1 MRKNNLLI
9 IVVVTV
15 VAVGVIVAVIIASI
29 ANSAEGDS
37 SGDLTQSVI
46 LSSIPNNSSENVSPP
61 DDTSF
66 PITSTPDSS
75 SSATPSDGAKGIIA
89 TANSL
94 IGVPFADNG
103 ADVNG
108 FDNSGFIYYVLREN
122 GYITCPR
129 TTREQAQMG
138 TKLGYSQLK
147 AGDLAF
153 FSDNGE
159 EGSIF
164 GGIYIGNGK
173 MIGCL
178 MPGQSV
184 KIIDITTGYYKSS
197 FYHGISLS

>member
-1 MRKNNLLI
+1 MKKNNLLI
-9 IVVVTV
+9 IVGVTV
-15 VAVGVIVAVIIASI
+15 VAVGVIIAVIIASM
-29 ANSAEGDS
+29 ANSAESESSVISPQSSISDDVSDNSFESNLPSDS
-37 SGDLTQSVI
+37 SIDVPVTSDPESTV
-46 LSSIPNNSSENVSPP
+46 LSN
-61 DDTSF
+61 
-66 PITSTPDSS
+66 
-75 SSATPSDGAKGIIA
+75 GAEGIIA

-94 IGVPFADNG
+94 IGVPFKDNG
-103 ADVNG
+103 ADTDG

-129 TTREQAQMG
+129 TTREQTRMG
-138 TKLGYSQLK
+138 TKLGYAQLK

-159 EGSIF
+159 ESSIF

-173 MIGCL
+173 MIGCM

-184 KIIDITTGYYKSS
+184 KIIDITTNYYKSN

>member
-15 VAVGVIVAVIIASI
+15 VAVGVIIAVIIASI
-29 ANSAEGDS
+29 ANSAEGKSSEDS
-37 SGDLTQSVI
+37 SQIVISSGMPDDNSGDV
-46 LSSIPNNSSENVSPP
+46 PPP
-61 DDTSF
+61 DDTSI
-66 PITSTPDSS
+66 PVTSVPDSS
-75 SSATPSDGAKGIIA
+75 SSTLSNGAKGIVA

-94 IGVPFADNG
+94 IGVPFVDNG
-103 ADVNG
+103 ADING

-129 TTREQAQMG
+129 TTHDQMQMG

-184 KIIDITTGYYKSS
+184 KIIDITTNYYKSS

>member
-1 MRKNNLLI
+1 MKKNNLLI
-9 IVVVTV
+9 IVAVTV
-15 VAVGVIVAVIIASI
+15 VAVGVIIAVIIASI
-29 ANSAEGDS
+29 ANSAEGE
-37 SGDLTQSVI
+37 
-46 LSSIPNNSSENVSPP
+46 SSENSPQIDISSSMPYDNSEDVPPP
-61 DDTSF
+61 DDTSV
-66 PITSTPDSS
+66 PVTSDTESS
-75 SSATPSDGAKGIIA
+75 SSTPSDGAKGIVA

-94 IGVPFADNG
+94 IGVPFVDNG
-103 ADVNG
+103 ADTDG

-129 TTREQAQMG
+129 TTREQTKMG
-138 TKLGYSQLK
+138 AKLNYSQLK

-159 EGSIF
+159 EDAVF

-184 KIIDITTGYYKSS
+184 KVIDITTEYYKSS
-197 FYHGISLS
+197 FYRGISLS